1 MQENQLFNLQT
12 SQLHPHQKH
21 LAMNNT
27 ERTTCK
33 KLKSDEKEKK
43 SRYFNNLFFKFFSE
57 LKKLVK
63 CFAKGKE
70 HFLVDKMFFTILIM
84 VRGGGVFPPPENRL
98 LERKDGY
105 KVLPRPVLESIRA
118 YWYIWQGAL
127 LLCHLFSLLFVK
139 CSLKLTEKTG
149 ILFMQKKKRSL
160 KTCNSV
166 NREICEAC
174 FPAAFRSEQLSSSC
188 SLWFPIRADGSRLP
202 PVDTLGL
209 FSLIQVFPPNRS
221 KSYWGRRMDTHSLIF

>member
-70 HFLVDKMFFTILIM
+70 HFLVDKMFFHHIDYGKG
-84 VRGGGVFPPPENRL
+84 RWGFSPS
-98 LERKDGY
+98 RK
-105 KVLPRPVLESIRA
+105 
-118 YWYIWQGAL
+118 
-127 LLCHLFSLLFVK
+127 
-139 CSLKLTEKTG
+139 
-149 ILFMQKKKRSL
+149 
-160 KTCNSV
+160 
-166 NREICEAC
+166 
-174 FPAAFRSEQLSSSC
+174 
-188 SLWFPIRADGSRLP
+188 
-202 PVDTLGL
+202 
-209 FSLIQVFPPNRS
+209 
-221 KSYWGRRMDTHSLIF
+221 

>member
-105 KVLPRPVLESIRA
+105 KVLPRPVLESIKA

-149 ILFMQKKKRSL
+149 ILFMQKKKEVWKHVIL
-160 KTCNSV
+160 WTVKYAKPV
-166 NREICEAC
+166 
-174 FPAAFRSEQLSSSC
+174 FPQRFVLSSF
-188 SLWFPIRADGSRLP
+188 LLRALSGFR
-202 PVDTLGL
+202 
-209 FSLIQVFPPNRS
+209 
-221 KSYWGRRMDTHSLIF
+221 